1 MEDAKQLTVDFQY
14 LDLSV
19 CERCMNTDKV
29 LDEALS
35 DMRGMLPSKVTVNK
49 FQVSKNEVDES
60 FRSPTIRING
70 KDIEEILHKEFKIKE
85 DQKDN
90 ECKPCSDICGE
101 NTRCRVYEYRG
112 KEYASLPKEMIQ
124 EAIATTLGIEL
135 PSEQSESTTS
145 CCADGDIAKSK
156 AAGCGCA
163 SDCCGDGNVAKSKDS
178 GCGCS

>member
-1 MEDAKQLTVDFQY
+1 MKEAKQLTIDFQY

-19 CERCMNTDKV
+19 CDRCKAADKV

-35 DMRGMLPSKVTVNK
+35 GMRGLLPSKVTINK
-49 FQVSKNEVDES
+49 FQVSKDEVDDS

-101 NTRCRVYEYRG
+101 KTRCRVYEYRG
-112 KEYASLPKEMIQ
+112 KEYESLPSEMIQ
-124 EAIATTLGIEL
+124 EAIAQTLGIKL
-135 PSEQSESTTS
+135 SSDQSGTASS

-156 AAGCGCA
+156 ATGCGCA
-163 SDCCGDGNVAKSKDS
+163 ADCCDDGNVAQSKDS